1 MGGAAYQA
9 GAGGPDVRPEPAG
22 SGGRVPTRGVNPH
35 SGANY
40 TANKIRCQQKTN
52 LPVWVKISH
61 FPLSK
66 ILQSDRL
73 TLFRWSRP
81 QPRRPRAGG
90 GRGEADAA
98 WAGVATRA
106 ACGARAPRRTRGGA
120 LEGKPGQGP
129 CEEANGPGTTRA
141 ARAQEPLTQRGGG
154 ATTSSR
160 TPPARTAAQ
169 HSAHAAGVKMTCSI
183 ESL

>member
-1 MGGAAYQA
+1 MRIGLWAMADGESRSAVLQTISQPGARGAATTDDQGRAREGAANSAGGTGQPAQA
-9 GAGGPDVRPEPAG
+9 GARD
-22 SGGRVPTRGVNPH
+22 
-35 SGANY
+35 
-40 TANKIRCQQKTN
+40 NKIRCQQKTN

-61 FPLSK
+61 FALSK

-129 CEEANGPGTTRA
+129 GGGQRPRHDEGGTG
-141 ARAQEPLTQRGGG
+141 ARATHTARRG
-154 ATTSSR
+154 SDD
-160 TPPARTAAQ
+160 
-169 HSAHAAGVKMTCSI
+169 
-183 ESL
+183 E

>member
-1 MGGAAYQA
+1 MENEVDELCADAHAPKSFPFVCKRRGCGVRIKDAVELAALKAELAALKADKTVQGKKVYAKAIALHADAHGQQMPYQQ
-9 GAGGPDVRPEPAG
+9 PVTDI
-22 SGGRVPTRGVNPH
+22 PTEKSILDLLH
-35 SGANY
+35 ALDL
-40 TANKIRCQQKTN
+40 N
-52 LPVWVKISH
+52 LPKVDMKYTILD
-61 FPLSK
+61 PK

-129 CEEANGPGTTRA
+129 
-141 ARAQEPLTQRGGG
+141 
-154 ATTSSR
+154 
-160 TPPARTAAQ
+160 
-169 HSAHAAGVKMTCSI
+169 
-183 ESL
+183 